1 MGTLKI
7 GELSLGYFNYNLIS
21 IMPTFTVKVSA
32 VLMLVLAIKL
42 STSAS
47 DCDEAES
54 KVVTTPAPVTVHNSS
69 DCDAAGRVVTTP
81 APVTV
86 HNSSEVCLNSTS
98 PTLAPGD
105 TLNVL
110 NLDTLDSCTNQADGT
125 FMTDTRHCRRY
136 YICQSGRARRLRCSL
151 TQWFDRATASCRDRS
166 LVTNCPSNR
175 S

>member
-1 MGTLKI
+1 
-7 GELSLGYFNYNLIS
+7 
-21 IMPTFTVKVSA
+21 MPTITVKVSA

-69 DCDAAGRVVTTP
+69 DCDAAGREVTTS

-86 HNSSEVCLNSTS
+86 YNSSEACLNSTT
-98 PTLAPGD
+98 PTLAPED
-105 TLNVL
+105 KLNVL
-110 NLDTLDSCTNQADGT
+110 NLDTLDSCTDQADGT

-136 YICQSGRARRLRCSL
+136 YICQSGRARRLRCSI
-151 TQWFDRATASCRDRS
+151 TQWFDRATASCRERS